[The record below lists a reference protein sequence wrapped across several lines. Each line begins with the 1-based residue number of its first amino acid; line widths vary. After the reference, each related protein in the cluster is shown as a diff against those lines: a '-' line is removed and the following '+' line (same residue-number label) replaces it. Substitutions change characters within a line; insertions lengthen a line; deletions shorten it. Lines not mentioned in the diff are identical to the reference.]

1 LLSSLTAAK
10 GPGYRAFL
18 QGGKY
23 HRVASFQFWPHNTH
37 PGLSLL
43 GVNASGLVA
52 IMDEYTHGRYRRPVA
67 HAYSLSSLKGYE
79 PYIDEM
85 IQKLVDVLDEAA
97 ISGRTIN
104 MSDWLHYCM

>member
-1 LLSSLTAAK
+1 MRRVLDIELFFKEVRTTQFTSL
-10 GPGYRAFL
+10 PFD
-18 QGGKY
+18 
-23 HRVASFQFWPHNTH
+23 TH
-37 PGLSLL
+37 KSHHVLRSP

-52 IMDEYTHGRYRRPVA
+52 IPDEYTHGRYRRPVA

-97 ISGRTIN
+97 TSGRTIN